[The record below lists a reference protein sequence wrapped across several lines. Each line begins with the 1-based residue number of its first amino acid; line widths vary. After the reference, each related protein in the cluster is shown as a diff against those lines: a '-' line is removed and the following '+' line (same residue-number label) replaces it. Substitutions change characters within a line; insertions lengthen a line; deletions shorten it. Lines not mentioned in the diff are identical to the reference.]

1 MSLTRK
7 WKSYTNSQSNIV
19 NYDKIIQH
27 WELDYDNIITRID
40 NINND
45 LSTTHIGLCERC
57 NNIIRKQR
65 IGAHIHIT
73 NYILDKFDKLL
84 MKLIIKII
92 LKYKNKFETKKI
104 LKYNIVKNNYYK
116 IDECVININAWNEQV
131 VLEPS
136 DYDKYSNLEIIK

>member
-1 MSLTRK
+1 
-7 WKSYTNSQSNIV
+7 
-19 NYDKIIQH
+19 
-27 WELDYDNIITRID
+27 
-40 NINND
+40 
-45 LSTTHIGLCERC
+45 
-57 NNIIRKQR
+57 
-65 IGAHIHIT
+65 
-73 NYILDKFDKLL
+73 LDKFDKLL